1 MVSTLRALVLALSTA
16 LTAPSFAD
24 AQSSDVAGEVE
35 LGVGASGF
43 IMETEPLIRGLLQG
57 YNRDDL
63 DISDLLDE
71 GDPVPMLELGMELH
85 FPVTRQIPL
94 WGNAFTQLYLGFFLG
109 ATSTEFPGV
118 SFDQD
123 GNTTFTKKI
132 SGEGKADQA
141 TVEIPIAASYDLKGK
156 LSSVIGMGKFGGT
169 MWYGHG
175 KVRFGH
181 RAEVALGG
189 MVLWGD
195 ADFMAKQKGHW
206 GKLVEG
212 SFSTVSGGVRATGV
226 VHPVVVGVYDV
237 ECAFGV
243 GKSYHRTWFNIE
255 GKVHSPALK
264 ASDTLD
270 TEFSPSLFNGVL
282 NLTCLY
288 RVGK

>member
-35 LGVGASGF
+35 PVLKVRKTKYSLGVGASGF

-206 GKLVEG
+206 GKL
-212 SFSTVSGGVRATGV
+212 
-226 VHPVVVGVYDV
+226 YDV